1 MVHSTIVIGV
11 FWSYRIGSTT
21 LPSCNFHRSQWPW
34 LPVRK
39 LLETGG
45 YIEKWAI
52 LSHTYIDYI
61 RYTYINIYI
70 HIHVHICTYCIYIYT
85 YIPIC
90 VQFSNRLLATSTQI
104 HLPNLPSSQPP
115 AHLVE
120 LFLVHG
126 PWGQAIV
133 WHGRVGDLLGEHL
146 EPGVKITGA
155 RRRFQHPKVG
165 SDDRKIHDLTV
176 LTDVYS
182 WKI

>member
-11 FWSYRIGSTT
+11 FWSYRIGSTA

-61 RYTYINIYI
+61 RYTYIYIYI
-70 HIHVHICTYCIYIYT
+70 HTCTYIHIIYI

-90 VQFSNRLLATSTQI
+90 VQFSNGLLATSTQI

-146 EPGVKITGA
+146 GSGVKNSPGLA
-155 RRRFQHPKVG
+155 LGFFCLQK
-165 SDDRKIHDLTV
+165 SDPTFGKIHDLTV

>member
-70 HIHVHICTYCIYIYT
+70 YTYMYIYVHIVYIYIHT
-85 YIPIC
+85 YLYVYNSQTVYWLHPPRST
-90 VQFSNRLLATSTQI
+90 FPTSQA
-104 HLPNLPSSQPP
+104 PNLRRTSSSSSWYM
-115 AHLVE
+115 
-120 LFLVHG
+120 G
-126 PWGQAIV
+126 
-133 WHGRVGDLLGEHL
+133 
-146 EPGVKITGA
+146 PGVK
-155 RRRFQHPKVG
+155 PS
-165 SDDRKIHDLTV
+165 SDMAGLAICLENTSSRASKSPGLADGFSIQKSDPTIE
-176 LTDVYS
+176 
-182 WKI
+182 KFMI